1 MEVGGERGREVRC
14 WGERRCREKAR
25 LVDGLDEGAA
35 RAAAGIAERRAG
47 ALVDAVLGRDAGATL
62 PGERAEGAQSA
73 W

>member
-1 MEVGGERGREVRC
+1 MGGRGC
-14 WGERRCREKAR
+14 SGGRRCRGKAR

-35 RAAAGIAERRAG
+35 RAAAGIAERRDG
-47 ALVDAVLGRDAGATL
+47 ALVDAVLGRDLGTTL